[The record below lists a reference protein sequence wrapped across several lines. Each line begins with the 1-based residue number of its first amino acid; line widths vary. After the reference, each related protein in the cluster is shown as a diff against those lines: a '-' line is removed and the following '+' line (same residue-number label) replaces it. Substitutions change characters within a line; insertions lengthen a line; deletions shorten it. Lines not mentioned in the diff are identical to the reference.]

1 MKKLHSLLFLFAI
14 ALVITGCKDDDDYP
28 VPPASTVP
36 SFSYTI
42 DNDDYAPAT
51 VVFTNESIVPE
62 IAGSVTFTW
71 NFGDGAS
78 SSEENPTHVYEEA
91 GAYTASLVAVT
102 SSSLEIKEASKTI
115 LVKDPN
121 ETGTTVYFTD
131 GSTVYTALSSEF
143 IETPIFTMLAG
154 VSLQTS
160 YGMTVD
166 TLNNKL
172 YISDSGANS
181 IYRCDLDG
189 SNFIIF
195 RSGVDSPSGVAI
207 DYQENELYWDTSNG
221 VQKASMAV
229 EDQSQKE
236 DVVTGQ
242 ANDPDG
248 IGIDQVNRTIYWVNY
263 NGGLWRK
270 NLDGTGETELNPI
283 VEGGS
288 VIVVNDRI
296 YYDEYAGS
304 GDIRLKSADLNG
316 GDVTTLATNI
326 SRVVYG
332 LAYEAATDKIYWG
345 DRNTG
350 AIMRSNLDGS
360 EAEAWHTQPDSSPRG
375 ISFGKEI

>member
-1 MKKLHSLLFLFAI
+1 MRSFKYIFILFI
-14 ALVITGCKDDDDYP
+14 AALTLNGCKDDDDYP

-36 SFSYTI
+36 NFSYTI
-42 DNDDYAPAT
+42 DNEGFAPAT

-62 IAGSVTFTW
+62 IAGSVTYTW
-71 NFGDGAS
+71 NFGDGNS
-78 SSEENPTHVYEEA
+78 SAEENPTHVYEEA

-102 SSSLEIKEASKTI
+102 SSSLEIKEESKTI

-131 GSTVYTALSSEF
+131 GNAVYTALASEL

-154 VSLQTS
+154 VSLQSS

-189 SNFIIF
+189 GNFIIF

-221 VQKASMAV
+221 IQKTSIDV
-229 EDQSQKE
+229 EDQSHQE
-236 DVVTGQ
+236 DVATGQ
-242 ANDPDG
+242 PNDPDG

-270 NLDGTGETELNPI
+270 NLDGTGETELNAS

-288 VIVVNDRI
+288 VIVINDRI
-296 YYDEYAGS
+296 YYDEYVGS

-345 DRNTG
+345 DRNEGT
-350 AIMRSNLDGS
+350 IMRSNLDGS
-360 EAEAWHTQPDSSPRG
+360 EAEPWFTQPDSSPRG